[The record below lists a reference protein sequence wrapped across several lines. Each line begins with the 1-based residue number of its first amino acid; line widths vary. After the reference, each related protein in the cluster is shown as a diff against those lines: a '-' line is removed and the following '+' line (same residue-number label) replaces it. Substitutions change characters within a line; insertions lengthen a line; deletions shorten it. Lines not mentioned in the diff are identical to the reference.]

1 MRPSILR
8 LLAWCLI
15 AAIFLATDGPIAL
28 RPISGVSPDLERL
41 SAFAA
46 AGLLFTLA
54 YPRRLHFILPG
65 LLIAAGCFEILQVV
79 VASRHAALSD
89 VAIKATGVGVGVLLG
104 LGASQCRRLAR
115 QSRDDT

>member
-1 MRPSILR
+1 MKPFILR

-15 AAIFLATDGPIAL
+15 AAIFLATGGPIDL
-28 RPISGVSPDLERL
+28 RPVSGVSPDLERL
-41 SAFAA
+41 FTFAA

-54 YPRRLHFILPG
+54 YPRRLHLILPA
-65 LLIAAGCFEILQVV
+65 LLIAAGCFEILQAA

-89 VAIKATGVGVGVLLG
+89 IAVKATGVGIGVLLG
-104 LGASQCRRLAR
+104 LGAARVRRLAR